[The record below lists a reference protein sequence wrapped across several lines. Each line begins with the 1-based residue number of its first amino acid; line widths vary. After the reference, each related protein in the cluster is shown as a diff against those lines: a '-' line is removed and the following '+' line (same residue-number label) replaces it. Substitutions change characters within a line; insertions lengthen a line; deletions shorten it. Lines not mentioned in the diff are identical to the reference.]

1 MDLHRLGGRVNHH
14 PSTGRERNVLESAFR
29 SRGLSAPPPSLGD
42 VRMIH
47 TSDWHLGRAF
57 HQVGL
62 QGAQSAYLDHLVD
75 VVRSESVDAVVV
87 SGDVYDRALPAPD
100 TVAMLSDAVERLIDA
115 GATVVLSSGNHDS
128 AIRLGFASRLL
139 ERSGLHI
146 RTSIDDIGRP
156 VVIQNVAVHALPYL
170 EPSLAAG
177 PLGTGERTHA
187 GVLRAAMG
195 RVRGALAVGPERRS
209 VVMAHAFVTGGATSE
224 SERDISVGGVA
235 AVPPEVFSGVD
246 YVALGHLH
254 GRQQVSES
262 IRYSGSPVA
271 MSFSETDH
279 TKGSWLVDLA
289 DDAPVTEFVAA
300 PVERPLVLLR
310 GTLDELLADPRHA
323 AAESAWCQVTLTD
336 PIRPL
341 GAMERLRVRFPH
353 TLDLRFAPTGLV
365 TTMSA
370 YAASLTE
377 RSDLDVCCDF
387 LTHVR
392 GGHGADDA
400 ERQLLGGAVE
410 GARLRRSVSEGEG
423 DTSTRRSSGEA

>member
-1 MDLHRLGGRVNHH
+1 M
-14 PSTGRERNVLESAFR
+14 
-29 SRGLSAPPPSLGD
+29 
-42 VRMIH
+42 RMIH

-62 QGAQSAYLDHLVD
+62 QSAQSAFLDHLVG
-75 VVRSESVDAVVV
+75 VVRSESVDAVLV
-87 SGDVYDRALPAPD
+87 SGDIYDRALPAPD
-100 TVAMLSDAVERLIDA
+100 TVAMLSDTVERLIDA

-146 RTSIDDIGRP
+146 RTNIDDIGRP
-156 VVIQNVAVHALPYL
+156 VVVGDVAIHPLPYL

-177 PLGTGERTHA
+177 PLETSERTHA
-187 GVLRAAMG
+187 GALRAAMG
-195 RVRGALAVGPERRS
+195 RVRTSLDAGPHRRS
-209 VVMAHAFVTGGATSE
+209 VVMAHAFVTGGATSD

-235 AVPPEVFSGVD
+235 AVPPEVFAGVD
-246 YVALGHLH
+246 YAALGHLH
-254 GRQQVSES
+254 GRQQVSETV
-262 IRYSGSPVA
+262 RYSGSPVA
-271 MSFSETDH
+271 MSFSEASH

-289 DDAPVTEFVAA
+289 CDDPVAQFVAA

-310 GTLDELLADPRHA
+310 GTLDELLSGRQHT

-341 GAMERLRVRFPH
+341 GAMERLRARFPH
-353 TLDLRFAPTGLV
+353 TLDLRFAPSGSV

-392 GGHGADDA
+392 GGHGADEA
-400 ERQLLGGAVE
+400 ERDLLGKAVE
-410 GARLRRSVSEGEG
+410 GARLRRSAGDGEG
-423 DTSTRRSSGEA
+423 GLAARRSSGAA